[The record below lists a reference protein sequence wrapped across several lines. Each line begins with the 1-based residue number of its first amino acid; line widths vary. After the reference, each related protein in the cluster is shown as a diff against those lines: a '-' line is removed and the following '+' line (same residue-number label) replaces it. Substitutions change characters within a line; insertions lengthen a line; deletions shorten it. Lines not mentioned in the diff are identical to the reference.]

1 MPLTLQEPSTLKKI
15 YKSVTSSRAIS
26 ELLLTLCSFQDAQVA
41 TSDCLKAFEDVLQKL
56 DDKRKGEI
64 TRSMGMKMEQLKGE
78 LNQIIDSLR
87 NDEELP
93 TRSTKDS

>member
-1 MPLTLQEPSTLKKI
+1 M
-15 YKSVTSSRAIS
+15 YAIS
-26 ELLLTLCSFQDAQVA
+26 ALKSYVSVYPCGISLQDAQVA

-64 TRSMGMKMEQLKGE
+64 SRSMGMKMEQLKGE

-93 TRSTKDS
+93 TRSTKDT

>member
-1 MPLTLQEPSTLKKI
+1 MFLTSNNL
-15 YKSVTSSRAIS
+15 
-26 ELLLTLCSFQDAQVA
+26 QDAQTA
-41 TSDCLKAFEDVLQKL
+41 TSDCLSAFEEILQQL
-56 DDKRKGEI
+56 DDKRRGEI

-93 TRSTKDS
+93 TRPSRDS

>member
-1 MPLTLQEPSTLKKI
+1 L
-15 YKSVTSSRAIS
+15 
-26 ELLLTLCSFQDAQVA
+26 QDAQVA

>member
-1 MPLTLQEPSTLKKI
+1 MVQVLRTSTFLFA
-15 YKSVTSSRAIS
+15 SCF
-26 ELLLTLCSFQDAQVA
+26 LLQDAQDA
-41 TSDCLKAFEDVLQKL
+41 TADCIKAYDEVLSKL

-93 TRSTKDS
+93 TRPSRD